1 MKPIKNWDN
10 KTWLSSKEYINSF
23 NKFLFKNCKINRS
36 SKILDIGC
44 GRGKIIGSIASKL
57 KLNDKPV
64 GIDLEDHTDK
74 DKRINFQKIDA
85 LKFLKKNKIIFD
97 LILIKQT
104 IHFLNLNQINIFIN
118 LCKKN
123 LKSQGTIIILALDP
137 VNNEIP
143 TFTLMENKLKK
154 SLKRDIQ
161 ILNLIKKNNKKF
173 FIKRFIYNVDI
184 SKKKYLKMIEN
195 KYIST
200 LLNLSKFQIINGI
213 NELNDKYNSKIKFR
227 DKLICLILKK

>member
-23 NKFLFKNCKINRS
+23 NKFLFKNYKINRS

-143 TFTLMENKLKK
+143 TFALMENKLKK
-154 SLKRDIQ
+154 SFKRDIQ
-161 ILNLIKKNNKKF
+161 ILNFIKKNNKKF